1 MKRIVLQLCI
11 ISLLFVLLG
20 GYISFRY
27 ASQVKPSKK
36 DFNIVLITIDALRA
50 DHLSCY
56 GYKRKTSPNIDKI
69 AEKGILFKNAMS
81 PSSWTVPSIVSLF
94 TSVYPL
100 NHGIVGGFVKDKAV
114 YNQKVFSDNLITLA
128 EILKANGYNTFGV
141 ASNLHLGENLGFA
154 RGFDYFKCLAFFPAP
169 FVNEII
175 DSWEDKIKESEKFF
189 LWIHYFDPHLPYK
202 PRDPW
207 IEKYTSKTLTQ
218 KLNLSKKKRF
228 ELMQL
233 IPMFKKDSQALSNLI
248 ALYDSEIN
256 YVDSFIGKLIK
267 KFGLDKNSLI
277 IIAADHGEEFLEH
290 GQVEHG
296 NNLYQETTHI
306 PLIIKLPYSTKKE
319 ISEEY
324 VTLLDI
330 MPTTLD
336 LLNIKVTDRIIGKS
350 LFADK
355 RSGYFFSELS
365 KFLFLKTIQTPEWK
379 YIYNYTAK
387 TEELYNI
394 KLDPLE
400 YNNLTDKNT
409 KQRTKLKEQ
418 LFKWVSTG
426 RKYPTQK
433 KTIQLSPQ
441 EKEKLQGLGYIQ

>member
-1 MKRIVLQLCI
+1 
-11 ISLLFVLLG
+11 
-20 GYISFRY
+20 
-27 ASQVKPSKK
+27 
-36 DFNIVLITIDALRA
+36 
-50 DHLSCY
+50 
-56 GYKRKTSPNIDKI
+56 
-69 AEKGILFKNAMS
+69 
-81 PSSWTVPSIVSLF
+81 
-94 TSVYPL
+94 
-100 NHGIVGGFVKDKAV
+100 
-114 YNQKVFSDNLITLA
+114 
-128 EILKANGYNTFGV
+128 
-141 ASNLHLGENLGFA
+141 
-154 RGFDYFKCLAFFPAP
+154 
-169 FVNEII
+169 
-175 DSWEDKIKESEKFF
+175 
-189 LWIHYFDPHLPYK
+189 
-202 PRDPW
+202 
-207 IEKYTSKTLTQ
+207 
-218 KLNLSKKKRF
+218 
-228 ELMQL
+228 MQL

-256 YVDSFIGKLIK
+256 YVDSFIGNLIN

-290 GQVEHG
+290 GKVEHG

-336 LLNIKVTDRIIGKS
+336 LLNIKITDQIIGKS

-379 YIYNYTAK
+379 YIYNYKAK
-387 TEELYNI
+387 TDELYNI

-426 RKYPTQK
+426 RKYPTKK